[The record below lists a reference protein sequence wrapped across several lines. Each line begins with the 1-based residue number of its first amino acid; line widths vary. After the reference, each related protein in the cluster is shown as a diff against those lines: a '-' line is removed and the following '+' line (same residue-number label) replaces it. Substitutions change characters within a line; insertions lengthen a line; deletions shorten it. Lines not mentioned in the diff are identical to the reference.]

1 MKRTE
6 SEYRELRWRAK
17 GTLGLIVLG
26 GFLGAL
32 AWLWPALGGEADL
45 QQIVEAGAASAAVPA
60 FWGVVAASAA
70 LGGWLALILFWRGGA
85 AEQPRDDGPDGMAG
99 PKF

>member
-26 GFLGAL
+26 GFLGAV
-32 AWLWPALGGEADL
+32 AWLWPTLGGQADVP
-45 QQIVEAGAASAAVPA
+45 QIVRAVGEGISDFN
-60 FWGVVAASAA
+60 FWAVVLCSSA